1 MSNQQLL
8 VESLMLHTILSKR
21 KVLLDQLRKGLQ
33 VLNVLEEASK
43 RPLLFESLFVG
54 SEENLTPEKL
64 KASFSLPAEDMN
76 EDQVQTM
83 AYFLQFVDESPQ
95 EGTT

>member
-43 RPLLFESLFVG
+43 RPLLFERLFVG
-54 SEENLTPEKL
+54 CEENLTPEKI
-64 KASFSLPAEDMN
+64 KASLSLPAEDMN
-76 EDQVQTM
+76 DDQVQTM
-83 AYFLQFVDESPQ
+83 AYFLQFVDESTQ

>member
-1 MSNQQLL
+1 
-8 VESLMLHTILSKR
+8 MLHTILSKR

-33 VLNVLEEASK
+33 VLNVLEASK

-64 KASFSLPAEDMN
+64 KASLSLPAEDMN

>member
-33 VLNVLEEASK
+33 VLNVLEASK

-64 KASFSLPAEDMN
+64 KASLSLPAEDMN